1 MRFIFPIIVIL
12 SLCKRTLSLFHFA
25 ELLVDSKQFTFLSD
39 LIKINAQKQSEN
51 QIILEELYEEDNE
64 IPAYVETL
72 ISAASSLELFHELHK
87 QVSRD
92 TFGLIEEGV
101 SDDWYMKVDKHDEK
115 LDIDGAMHLENT
127 NLQSGFDML
136 KSAIENDN
144 LEELKFLIQNVG
156 VNPNV
161 MNADRETPFWLACS
175 IGAKEIVVFLHQYV
189 DINFSSSNG
198 QTPLYIAAQN
208 GHENIVNF
216 LIDCGAI
223 VHNLDKEGFSPFY
236 VACMQ
241 GMI

>member
-1 MRFIFPIIVIL
+1 MRFILPVTVIL
-12 SLCKRTLSLFHFA
+12 SLCKRTFSLVHFA
-25 ELLVDSKQFTFLSD
+25 ELLVDSKQFTFLSN
-39 LIKINAQKQSEN
+39 LIKVNGQKQSEN
-51 QIILEELYEEDNE
+51 QSILEEIYDEDNE

-87 QVSRD
+87 QVSQD

-101 SDDWYMKVDKHDEK
+101 SDDWYGLVEDEN
-115 LDIDGAMHLENT
+115 LDRDGAIHLKNT

-136 KSAIENDN
+136 KNAIENDN
-144 LEELKFLIQNVG
+144 LEELKFLVQDVG

-161 MNADRETPFWLACS
+161 MNSDRETPFWLACS
-175 IGAKEIVVFLHQYV
+175 IGAKEIVKFLHQYV

-198 QTPLYIAAQN
+198 QTPLYVAAQN
-208 GHENIVNF
+208 GHETIVNF